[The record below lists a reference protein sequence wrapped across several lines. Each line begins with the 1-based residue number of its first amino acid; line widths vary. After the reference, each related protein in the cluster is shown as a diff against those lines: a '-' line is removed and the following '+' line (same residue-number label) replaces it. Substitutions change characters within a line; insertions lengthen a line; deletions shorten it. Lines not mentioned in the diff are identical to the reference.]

1 MHVVAASGSKV
12 ILVASPALTTLLF
25 GIVTMLVDGDSIG
38 WWYSG
43 ADVVAITVI
52 VLDMVVTGGGII
64 LVEMDGPPR
73 T

>member
-1 MHVVAASGSKV
+1 MTVISAASRMVVHVVAASGSKV
-12 ILVASPALTTLLF
+12 IL
-25 GIVTMLVDGDSIG
+25 DGDSVG
-38 WWYSG
+38 WWCSG

-73 T
+73 TRARP